1 MKTLHWRNLTALC
14 AAGLL
19 LGACAAPGTPADD
32 PDRLPGETAIPDLQ
46 PVDLSDGERL
56 RVVATTSIAAEVVR
70 SVAGDEVDLAPLLPF
85 GADPHTYEPT
95 PQDVRALAQ
104 AHVVFV
110 NGLGLE
116 PFLAGALESAGGRA
130 VVISLSEGIEPLA
143 LGSDEGQAD
152 AAEGEQHAVESEDG
166 HHHGGVDPHVWL
178 DPLNVARWA
187 ENAAAALAALD
198 PARADHYRGNADAY
212 TAVLRGLDVWIRG
225 QVAQIS
231 EADRKL
237 VTDHDELGY
246 FANRYGFE
254 IVGALIP
261 AYSSAAEPSAQELS
275 QLETTIRELGTRAVF
290 VGTGVNQ
297 ELAAR
302 VAEDTGVRLVPLYTH
317 SLSGPEGPATSY
329 RTLMEYNVNAIV
341 EALR

>member
-1 MKTLHWRNLTALC
+1 MSMKRDALMVSAGILTVAL
-14 AAGLL
+14 A
-19 LGACAAPGTPADD
+19 LGACSPSATVAVGQPTWLTEIDALRPSTLAEGA
-32 PDRLPGETAIPDLQ
+32 RLQ
-46 PVDLSDGERL
+46 
-56 RVVATTSIAAEVVR
+56 VVATTSL
-70 SVAGDEVDLAPLLPF
+70 VADLLGNVGADGIEMTALLPL
-85 GADPHTYEPT
+85 GIDPHTYEPS
-95 PQDVRALAQ
+95 PQDMRAIAE
-104 AHVVFV
+104 ADVVFL

-116 PFLAGALESAGGRA
+116 ETLSETVRNAGGGA
-130 VVISLSEGIEPLA
+130 PIVSLSEGIVPLR
-143 LGSDEGQAD
+143 L
-152 AAEGEQHAVESEDG
+152 EGEA
-166 HHHGGVDPHVWL
+166 GGPDPHVWL
-178 DPLNVARWA
+178 DPNNLVVWA

-198 PARADHYRGNADAY
+198 PARADYYRSNAEAYAAALRDLDA
-212 TAVLRGLDVWIRG
+212 RIRDR
-225 QVAQIS
+225 VAQIP

-237 VTDHDELGY
+237 ITDHDELGY
-246 FANRYGFE
+246 FAVRYGFE

-317 SLSGPEGPATSY
+317 SLSGPDGPATSY

>member
-1 MKTLHWRNLTALC
+1 MSMKRDALMVSAGILTVAL
-14 AAGLL
+14 A
-19 LGACAAPGTPADD
+19 LGACSPSATGAVGQPAWLTEIDALR
-32 PDRLPGETAIPDLQ
+32 PSTLAEGARLQ
-46 PVDLSDGERL
+46 
-56 RVVATTSIAAEVVR
+56 VVATTSL
-70 SVAGDEVDLAPLLPF
+70 VADLLGNVGADGIEMTALLPL
-85 GADPHTYEPT
+85 GIDPHTYEPS
-95 PQDVRALAQ
+95 PQDMRAIAE
-104 AHVVFV
+104 ADVVFL

-116 PFLAGALESAGGRA
+116 ETLSETVRNAGGGA
-130 VVISLSEGIEPLA
+130 PIVSLSEGIVPLR
-143 LGSDEGQAD
+143 L
-152 AAEGEQHAVESEDG
+152 EGEA
-166 HHHGGVDPHVWL
+166 GGPDPHVWL
-178 DPLNVARWA
+178 DPNNIVVWA
-187 ENAAAALAALD
+187 ENAAAALATLD
-198 PARADHYRGNADAY
+198 PARADYYRSNAEAYAAALRDLDA
-212 TAVLRGLDVWIRG
+212 RIRDR
-225 QVAQIS
+225 VAQIP

-246 FANRYGFE
+246 FAARYGFE

-297 ELAAR
+297 EMAAR

>member
-1 MKTLHWRNLTALC
+1 MSMKRDALMVSAGILTVAL
-14 AAGLL
+14 A
-19 LGACAAPGTPADD
+19 LGACSPSATGAVGQPAWLTEIDALR
-32 PDRLPGETAIPDLQ
+32 PSTLAEGARLQ
-46 PVDLSDGERL
+46 
-56 RVVATTSIAAEVVR
+56 VVATTSL
-70 SVAGDEVDLAPLLPF
+70 VADLLGNVGADGIEMTALLPL
-85 GADPHTYEPT
+85 GIDPHTYEPS
-95 PQDVRALAQ
+95 PQDMRAIAE
-104 AHVVFV
+104 ADVVFL

-116 PFLAGALESAGGRA
+116 ETLSVTVRNAGGGA
-130 VVISLSEGIEPLA
+130 PIVSLSEGIVPLR
-143 LGSDEGQAD
+143 L
-152 AAEGEQHAVESEDG
+152 EGEA
-166 HHHGGVDPHVWL
+166 GGPDPHVWL
-178 DPLNVARWA
+178 DPNNLVVWA
-187 ENAAAALAALD
+187 ENAAAALATLD
-198 PARADHYRGNADAY
+198 PARADYYRSNAEAYAAALRDLDA
-212 TAVLRGLDVWIRG
+212 RIRDR
-225 QVAQIS
+225 VAQIP

-246 FANRYGFE
+246 FAVRYGFE

-317 SLSGPEGPATSY
+317 SLSGPDGPATSY

>member
-1 MKTLHWRNLTALC
+1 MSMKRGALMVSAGILTVAL
-14 AAGLL
+14 A
-19 LGACAAPGTPADD
+19 LGACSPSATGAVGQPAWLTEIDALR
-32 PDRLPGETAIPDLQ
+32 PSTLAEGARLQ
-46 PVDLSDGERL
+46 
-56 RVVATTSIAAEVVR
+56 VVATTSL
-70 SVAGDEVDLAPLLPF
+70 VADLLGNVGADGIEMTALLPL
-85 GADPHTYEPT
+85 GIDPHTYEPS
-95 PQDVRALAQ
+95 PQDMRAIAE
-104 AHVVFV
+104 ADVVFL

-116 PFLAGALESAGGRA
+116 ETLSVTVRNAGGGA
-130 VVISLSEGIEPLA
+130 PIVSLSEGIVPLR
-143 LGSDEGQAD
+143 L
-152 AAEGEQHAVESEDG
+152 EGEA
-166 HHHGGVDPHVWL
+166 GGPDPHVWL
-178 DPLNVARWA
+178 DPNNLVVWA
-187 ENAAAALAALD
+187 ENAAAALATLD
-198 PARADHYRGNADAY
+198 PARADYYRSNAEAYAAALRDLDA
-212 TAVLRGLDVWIRG
+212 RIRDR
-225 QVAQIS
+225 VAQIP

-246 FANRYGFE
+246 FAVRYGFE

-297 ELAAR
+297 EMAAR